1 MKQIIGSRVSYLD
14 DLLFPQIGTIID
26 YRPHKSLSD
35 VLYLSLINDREY
47 LNQTEYSY
55 IDKIDKQPK
64 TVLIDC
70 IRRSDECNVLVEE

>member
-35 VLYLSLINDREY
+35 VLYLALINDREY

-55 IDKIDKQPK
+55 IDKIDSQSKA
-64 TVLIDC
+64 VLIDC